1 MKTSA
6 ASVRPPTKDR
16 TIKGC
21 RVLAATMR
29 PNDKNRVDKT
39 PLRKGSGQAANSR
52 RHSQAGANGQDSFCN
67 IAHTTKACGAAV
79 TSCRAFWEMRAGSAV
94 PPRRQYVWFVFG
106 SWYRQAAGS
115 ISQSGRPAGL
125 QIAMHRKGRLLARAP
140 GNADAVV
147 LQARRFPVASDIAR
161 LGTHQRSPPSRMG
174 PRYSPRSF
182 VVIPLAAL

>member
-1 MKTSA
+1 VSGAGCHNA
-6 ASVRPPTKDR
+6 A
-16 TIKGC
+16 
-21 RVLAATMR
+21 
-29 PNDKNRVDKT
+29 NRQN
-39 PLRKGSGQAANSR
+39 PGRQNASQKGSGQAANCR
-52 RHSQAGANGQDSFCN
+52 RDRQTVANGQDSFCN
-67 IAHTTKACGAAV
+67 IPHSTKACGAAV
-79 TSCRAFWEMRAGSAV
+79 TSCRAFGEMRAGSAV

-125 QIAMHRKGRLLARAP
+125 QIAIHRKGRLLARAP

-147 LQARRFPVASDIAR
+147 LQARRFPVAGNIAR